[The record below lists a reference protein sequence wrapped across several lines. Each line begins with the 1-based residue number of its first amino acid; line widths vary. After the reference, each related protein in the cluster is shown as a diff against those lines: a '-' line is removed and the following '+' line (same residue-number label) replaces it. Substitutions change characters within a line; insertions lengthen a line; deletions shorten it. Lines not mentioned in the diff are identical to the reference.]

1 MLVITVQS
9 CFLQNLHRTN
19 FSVLGIFALWINNWS
34 CRTMF
39 NDNAG
44 LKTLGILSIGSF
56 QDFLICFLLWRHQYP
71 FDPKIQ
77 LEIANA
83 FAKQCKPIYV
93 NLSNY
98 NFECWMTVLLAA
110 SWGDDYGIKVI
121 LICNVQAAEF
131 TQCHSSSSS
140 LELCHHQSNITSS
153 NSFVAYSDHVQWP
166 ARTCKVYMSSDFEGR
181 SHTQSHKLSSPVMC
195 HFAHTRHL
203 PLLYISN
210 IHEAMS
216 LLKCQT
222 SFESNSDL
230 HSVSQFTCV
239 VFITW
244 IFKYSK
250 PFSLMWFQITLHS

>member
-1 MLVITVQS
+1 MTVQGWKHWEF
-9 CFLQNLHRTN
+9 CQL
-19 FSVLGIFALWINNWS
+19 VP
-34 CRTMF
+34 
-39 NDNAG
+39 
-44 LKTLGILSIGSF
+44 F
-56 QDFLICFLLWRHQYP
+56 QDFLICFLFWRHQYP

-181 SHTQSHKLSSPVMC
+181 SHTQSHKLSSPVMG

-203 PLLYISN
+203 PLLYIYPTYMKLCLFWNVRPLLNLTQIYTLCHNS
-210 IHEAMS
+210 HAWCLS
-216 LLKCQT
+216 LGFLNT
-222 SFESNSDL
+222 PS
-230 HSVSQFTCV
+230 HSV
-239 VFITW
+239 
-244 IFKYSK
+244 
-250 PFSLMWFQITLHS
+250 